1 MTDDART
8 HYGSRPAP
16 AGRPAPTASA
26 FELFAWIFMRV
37 SGVLLL
43 LLALGHLVI
52 MHLINNVGNI
62 NYEFVAGRWS
72 GELGLFWRGYDWLML
87 TLAMVHGVNGM
98 RTILEDYLTPGKGR
112 ILALSALLVIGTVF
126 LVIGTV
132 VIFKFRRVM

>member
-1 MTDDART
+1 MSEPSTS
-8 HYGSRPAP
+8 YGSRPAP
-16 AGRPAPTASA
+16 TASS

-43 LLALGHLVI
+43 FLALGHLVI

-87 TLAMVHGVNGM
+87 TLAMLHGVNGL
-98 RTILEDYLTPGKGR
+98 RTIFDDYLRPGR
-112 ILALSALLVIGTVF
+112 IRTLVLASVYLVSAGLFIVGS
-126 LVIGTV
+126 V
-132 VIFKFRRVM
+132 VIFMFKRVM